1 MYCISLWILKLFI
14 RSIRKKIFIYLYINI
29 FNLKIFLINHIGCLK
44 NLIFIFHH
52 AEYIISK
59 LITYL
64 KFIINE

>member
-1 MYCISLWILKLFI
+1 MYQPLDIKTYVLLAKIL
-14 RSIRKKIFIYLYINI
+14 IYLYINI
-29 FNLKIFLINHIGCLK
+29 LNLKIFLINHIGSLK

-59 LITYL
+59 SITYL